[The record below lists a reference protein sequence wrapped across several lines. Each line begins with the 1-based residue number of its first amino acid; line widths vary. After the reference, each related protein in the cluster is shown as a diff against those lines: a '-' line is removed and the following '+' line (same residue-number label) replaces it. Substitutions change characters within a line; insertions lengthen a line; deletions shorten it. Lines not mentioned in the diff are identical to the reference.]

1 MSELLG
7 PPRVRGLR
15 DAREREATAL
25 VAAVAAAGASPVNLS
40 DMVAATSSRIVRRV
54 AFGDGDGDESM
65 DVKAVLNETQA
76 LLGGLWVADYV
87 PWLRWVDT
95 LSGKRWRLERRFRQ
109 LDALYERVIDDHL
122 NKRKHASDE
131 EDDLVD
137 VLLRLHGDPAH
148 RSTFGS
154 RSHIKGILT
163 DMFIAGSDTSAV
175 TVQWAMT
182 ELVRNPDVLAKA
194 QHEVRRVV
202 AAGDKVREAD
212 LPELHYLRLVIK
224 ETLRLHP
231 AAPLLVPR
239 ETTEPFRT
247 AHGVEIPAR
256 TRVVVNAMAI
266 HTDPGVWGPDAE
278 RFVPERHRD
287 DADGC
292 AQQHDGFALVPFGI
306 GRRRCPGVHF
316 AAAAV
321 ELLLAN
327 LLFCFD
333 WRAPPGRELD
343 VEEENGLAVHKKNPL
358 VLIATKSK
366 RNTATR
372 LSYGQKN
379 ISFAPDGAYWRAAR
393 RACMSALLGAPRV
406 RELRDAR
413 EREAAALIAAV
424 AAAGASPVNLS
435 DMVAATSSR
444 IVRRVALGD
453 GDGDE
458 SMDVKA
464 VLDETQALL
473 GGLWVADYVS
483 WLRWVDTLSG
493 KRRRLERRFRQL
505 DALYERVIDDHIN
518 KRKRAS
524 DEEDDLADVL
534 LRLHGDPAHRST
546 FGSRTHIKGILT
558 DMFIAGSDTS
568 AVTVQWAMTELVRN
582 PDVLAKA
589 QHEVRRVVAA
599 AGGGDKDGAMVREA
613 DLPEL
618 HYLRLV
624 IKETLRLHPASP
636 LVQRETTEP
645 FRTAHGVEIPA
656 RTRVVI
662 NAMAIHTDPGVWG
675 PDAERFVPE
684 RHRAHDADGGQQ
696 HDGFALVPFGI
707 GRRSCCWP
715 TSSSASTGARR
726 RGARWTWR
734 RRTGWRCA
742 RRTLSCSSP
751 PRARVTEMVVIDDA
765 GM

>member
-1 MSELLG
+1 MSMASLQAPEFLASCLLLATILFFKQLLA
-7 PPRVRGLR
+7 PSSKQRAASPSLPRPRGLPLIGNLHQVGALPHRSLAALAARHAAPLMLLRLGSVPTLVVSTADAARALFR
-15 DAREREATAL
+15 DNDRAL
-25 VAAVAAAGASPVNLS
+25 SGRPAL
-40 DMVAATSSRIVRRV
+40 
-54 AFGDGDGDESM
+54 M

-333 WRAPPGRELD
+333 WRAPPGREVD

-366 RNTATR
+366 RNT
-372 LSYGQKN
+372 
-379 ISFAPDGAYWRAAR
+379 
-393 RACMSALLGAPRV
+393 
-406 RELRDAR
+406 
-413 EREAAALIAAV
+413 
-424 AAAGASPVNLS
+424 
-435 DMVAATSSR
+435 
-444 IVRRVALGD
+444 
-453 GDGDE
+453 
-458 SMDVKA
+458 
-464 VLDETQALL
+464 
-473 GGLWVADYVS
+473 GG
-483 WLRWVDTLSG
+483 
-493 KRRRLERRFRQL
+493 
-505 DALYERVIDDHIN
+505 H
-518 KRKRAS
+518 
-524 DEEDDLADVL
+524 
-534 LRLHGDPAHRST
+534 
-546 FGSRTHIKGILT
+546 
-558 DMFIAGSDTS
+558 
-568 AVTVQWAMTELVRN
+568 
-582 PDVLAKA
+582 
-589 QHEVRRVVAA
+589 
-599 AGGGDKDGAMVREA
+599 
-613 DLPEL
+613 
-618 HYLRLV
+618 
-624 IKETLRLHPASP
+624 
-636 LVQRETTEP
+636 
-645 FRTAHGVEIPA
+645 
-656 RTRVVI
+656 
-662 NAMAIHTDPGVWG
+662 
-675 PDAERFVPE
+675 
-684 RHRAHDADGGQQ
+684 
-696 HDGFALVPFGI
+696 
-707 GRRSCCWP
+707 
-715 TSSSASTGARR
+715 
-726 RGARWTWR
+726 
-734 RRTGWRCA
+734 
-742 RRTLSCSSP
+742 
-751 PRARVTEMVVIDDA
+751 
-765 GM
+765 

>member
-1 MSELLG
+1 MSMASLQAPEFLASCLLLATILFFKQLLAPSSKQRAASPSLPRPRGLPLIGNLHQVGALPHRSLAALAARHAAPLMLLRLGSVPTLVVSTADAARALFRDNDRALSGRPALYAATRLSYGQKSISFAPDGAYWRAARRACMSELLG

-15 DAREREATAL
+15 DAREREAAAL

-333 WRAPPGRELD
+333 WRAPPGREVD

-366 RNTATR
+366 RNT
-372 LSYGQKN
+372 
-379 ISFAPDGAYWRAAR
+379 
-393 RACMSALLGAPRV
+393 
-406 RELRDAR
+406 
-413 EREAAALIAAV
+413 
-424 AAAGASPVNLS
+424 
-435 DMVAATSSR
+435 
-444 IVRRVALGD
+444 
-453 GDGDE
+453 
-458 SMDVKA
+458 
-464 VLDETQALL
+464 
-473 GGLWVADYVS
+473 GG
-483 WLRWVDTLSG
+483 
-493 KRRRLERRFRQL
+493 
-505 DALYERVIDDHIN
+505 H
-518 KRKRAS
+518 
-524 DEEDDLADVL
+524 
-534 LRLHGDPAHRST
+534 
-546 FGSRTHIKGILT
+546 
-558 DMFIAGSDTS
+558 
-568 AVTVQWAMTELVRN
+568 
-582 PDVLAKA
+582 
-589 QHEVRRVVAA
+589 
-599 AGGGDKDGAMVREA
+599 
-613 DLPEL
+613 
-618 HYLRLV
+618 
-624 IKETLRLHPASP
+624 
-636 LVQRETTEP
+636 
-645 FRTAHGVEIPA
+645 
-656 RTRVVI
+656 
-662 NAMAIHTDPGVWG
+662 
-675 PDAERFVPE
+675 
-684 RHRAHDADGGQQ
+684 
-696 HDGFALVPFGI
+696 
-707 GRRSCCWP
+707 
-715 TSSSASTGARR
+715 
-726 RGARWTWR
+726 
-734 RRTGWRCA
+734 
-742 RRTLSCSSP
+742 
-751 PRARVTEMVVIDDA
+751 
-765 GM
+765 